1 MLRLAV
7 NADGTS
13 TGLVGGYL
21 DWRSF
26 YGTDTF
32 DTNSSAGTRETYYH
46 ENQVAKYYALKR
58 NADGMRDPR
67 TGQNMGISAAY
78 RFTVQPAHVVDP
90 DKPVAINE
98 PLTSDE
104 AIAYRDMFRKAS
116 LTAAIVSPPPR
127 KGRHEDDAAP
137 ADGVKPQ
144 TDKQREA
151 GNEVPRTTQ

>member
-1 MLRLAV
+1 MGLILAGIAVGMLRLAV

-13 TGLVGGYL
+13 AGLVGGYL

-58 NADGMRDPR
+58 NADGMPDPK

-104 AIAYRDMFRKAS
+104 AS
-116 LTAAIVSPPPR
+116 
-127 KGRHEDDAAP
+127 
-137 ADGVKPQ
+137 
-144 TDKQREA
+144 
-151 GNEVPRTTQ
+151 TTRSAT